1 MGFNFLRAQLH
12 LTLKSIGST
21 GRLYNNRYGL
31 ANRLWVSLEFTITTF
46 FVLQHHITVAKFN
59 HKNISLKIHT
69 LHSSHMV
76 VQVMVPPLAVST
88 TKALMVVGLHCNLST
103 AVALRKFV
111 RAPEPTIINSGCL
124 FILPVTLV
132 M

>member
-1 MGFNFLRAQLH
+1 
-12 LTLKSIGST
+12 
-21 GRLYNNRYGL
+21 
-31 ANRLWVSLEFTITTF
+31 
-46 FVLQHHITVAKFN
+46 
-59 HKNISLKIHT
+59 
-69 LHSSHMV
+69 MV